1 MRKLVLQEFVSL
13 DGLATGPNNSVDF
26 IPASTQGDLTFGREQ
41 LDLMSRIDT
50 MLLGRMT
57 YQMFS
62 GFWPNVTEGAEK
74 DFADKFNAVPKVVF
88 STTLE
93 RAPWGSWDP
102 GRIVGSDPV
111 AEVTKLKREPGK
123 DILISGS
130 LTIAQ
135 LLIDAKLVDEYRLVL
150 CPVVLGGGR
159 SLFREKSPSIPLT
172 VVNASKLDRGA
183 VSLVYFPRE

>member
-183 VSLVYFPRE
+183 VSLVYFPRK